1 MSRPRLDLLLLTN
14 HPIITNVLRVF
25 CLWWID
31 VDLIT
36 VLFQWAVLAGGVGV
50 AVCGGMSPH
59 PHLVEEKWQALL
71 DMVFLVEYSLQI
83 LAVLPPP
90 LLLLV
95 QLLYK
100 LNDKIFWKN
109 VCVSMI
115 CFKRIFHLTNIYNY
129 TRTHDTPGKH
139 LQMYRVLLYSLGL
152 LDTTNT

>member
-90 LLLLV
+90 F
-95 QLLYK
+95 Y
-100 LNDKIFWKN
+100 
-109 VCVSMI
+109 
-115 CFKRIFHLTNIYNY
+115 Y
-129 TRTHDTPGKH
+129 
-139 LQMYRVLLYSLGL
+139 
-152 LDTTNT
+152 